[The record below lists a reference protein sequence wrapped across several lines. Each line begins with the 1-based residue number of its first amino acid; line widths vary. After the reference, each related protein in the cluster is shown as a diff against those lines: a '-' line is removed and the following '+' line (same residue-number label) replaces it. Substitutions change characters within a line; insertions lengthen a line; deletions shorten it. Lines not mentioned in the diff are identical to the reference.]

1 MKEGKNM
8 KNEILNNLE
17 LNKNDYA
24 DLIDLVFYKCN
35 CLIQEYEDEFD
46 PFIKNSIYEEYQK
59 NNKLYLKLQEIYK
72 NM

>member
-8 KNEILNNLE
+8 KNENLNNLE

-46 PFIKNSIYEEYQK
+46 PFIKSSIYEEYQK
-59 NNKLYLKLQEIYK
+59 NNKIYLKLQEKYK

>member
-8 KNEILNNLE
+8 EKEILNNLE
-17 LNKNDYA
+17 LTKEDYGA
-24 DLIDLVFYKCN
+24 LIDLVFYKCN

-46 PFIKNSIYEEYQK
+46 PFIKSSIYEEYQK
-59 NNKLYLKLQEIYK
+59 NNKIYLKLQEKYK